1 MTNQSNNDSNAIEY
15 LSVKKLFD
23 GDNRYVIPIY
33 QRNYAWDIEEVVQ
46 LIDDIKKYDGNNYY
60 LGALM
65 VKKRADNAFEVID
78 GQQRLTT
85 LFLILSVLNHSFKSN
100 LSFEHRQNSSDELNI
115 IKQQSELTSDS
126 QIAKVYSYLIKNKD
140 SLFIIKDGKA
150 NDYWQ
155 AIWKNV
161 QIMQVEL
168 PNNADLNQ
176 YFERMNN
183 RGEQLEQHE
192 VIKAKLM
199 SELKDGNYRAIFS
212 AIWNACSD
220 MSRYAVSSFEPKLR
234 DALFF
239 PNDKIDESGKKID
252 VGEYF
257 AFYQL
262 DEFDKLRDK
271 YKTVYS
277 EKTDD
282 KSKENQ
288 ESIELSSTVPTKH
301 TPTLKNILQ
310 KKKIIFSSDDNQ
322 KGDGERFT
330 SIIDFSNFLAQVLY
344 LFLKDIKKD
353 IKDGGIDKDDRV
365 YRLDEKN
372 LIQQFEKSG
381 LFGDVAGIKAFAV
394 HFLNVRVLFDRH
406 VIKHDGYDDKNDWYV
421 YQFKKSGKNN
431 DYTNVFE
438 NTNEDRQI
446 KLLQTMFHYSF
457 PARNYKYW
465 LFAYLKWLNDESRK
479 KLEKH
484 KADGCAFKL
493 PANEHIKFLEQ
504 LCDKFY
510 FNRFYQNDFSKEYF
524 DIIYNQEV
532 LVLNLS
538 HDDKRCAFLNTG
550 TAVENFIFNRL
561 DYILWRKQGRWCW
574 RNDENFKTGV
584 DLSKFLKEFKF
595 TSRNSVEHYYPQNP
609 INGEKLSDNDD
620 ENGKILNNFGNL
632 CLINHSQNSSLNNR
646 MPDEKKSGYKDNVAR
661 HQSVSIKQLLMF
673 TYKAWD
679 KNTIQE
685 HGEKMIQLLNEKI
698 ST

>member
-33 QRNYAWDIEEVVQ
+33 QRNYAWDIEEVNQ
-46 LIDDIKKYDGNNYY
+46 LISDIKNHDGNNYY
-60 LGALM
+60 LGALT

-115 IKQQSELTSDS
+115 IKQQSELNSDS

-140 SLFIIKDGKA
+140 SLFIIKDGNA

-199 SELKDGNYRAIFS
+199 SKLDIDDGAVCS

-252 VGEYF
+252 EGEYF

-277 EKTDD
+277 KKTDD
-282 KSKENQ
+282 KSQENQ
-288 ESIELSSTVPTKH
+288 ESIESSGTVSTENM
-301 TPTLKNILQ
+301 PTLENILQ
-310 KKKIIFSSDDNQ
+310 KKKIIFNSDDNQ

-330 SIIDFSNFLAQVLY
+330 SIIDFPNFLAQVLY
-344 LFLKDIKKD
+344 LFLKD

-394 HFLNVRVLFDRH
+394 HLLNVRVLFDRH

-457 PARNYKYW
+457 PAKNYKYW
-465 LFAYLKWLNDESRK
+465 LFAYLKQLNNKSKERLKGCQDK
-479 KLEKH
+479 
-484 KADGCAFKL
+484 GCAVVL
-493 PANEHIKFLEQ
+493 SADDNIKFLEK

-510 FNRFYQNDFSKEYF
+510 FNRFYNDGKGDDYF
-524 DIIYNQEV
+524 DIIYQKVNERTSIS
-532 LVLNLS
+532 NC
-538 HDDKRCAFLNTG
+538 DFLHQG

-646 MPDEKKSGYKDNVAR
+646 MPDEKKSGYKDNVGR

>member
-23 GDNRYVIPIY
+23 GDNHYIIPIY

-46 LIDDIKKYDGNNYY
+46 LINDIKNHDGNNYY
-60 LGALM
+60 LGALT

-85 LFLILSVLNHSFKSN
+85 LFLILSVLGEKFNLNLTFK
-100 LSFEHRQNSSDELNI
+100 HRQTSSDELNI
-115 IKQQSELTSDS
+115 IKQQGELTGDS
-126 QIAKVYSYLIKNKD
+126 QIAKVYNYLIKNKD
-140 SLFIIKDGKA
+140 SLFIIKDGNA
-150 NDYWQ
+150 DDYWQ

-192 VIKAKLM
+192 IIKAKLM
-199 SELKDGNYRAIFS
+199 SELKDDNDRAIFS

-220 MSRYAVSSFEPKLR
+220 MSRYAVSSFSADERKE
-234 DALFF
+234 LFQ
-239 PNDKIDESGKKID
+239 DK
-252 VGEYF
+252 GEYF
-257 AFYQL
+257 WLYENFDNLKENFQKSKKKVKKDKVQ
-262 DEFDKLRDK
+262 DENS
-271 YKTVYS
+271 YPS
-277 EKTDD
+277 ELGEILSTNFTLIKND
-282 KSKENQ
+282 KSNQ
-288 ESIELSSTVPTKH
+288 
-301 TPTLKNILQ
+301 
-310 KKKIIFSSDDNQ
+310 DNQ
-322 KGDGERFT
+322 YERFT
-330 SIIDFSNFLAQVLY
+330 SIIDFPNFLAQVLY
-344 LFLKDIKKD
+344 LFLKDI
-353 IKDGGIDKDDRV
+353 KDDRV

-381 LFGDVAGIKAFAV
+381 LFGDVADIKAFAV
-394 HFLNVRVLFDRH
+394 HLLNVRVLFDRH

-457 PARNYKYW
+457 PAKNYKYW

-484 KADGCAFKL
+484 EADGCAFKL
-493 PANEHIKFLEQ
+493 PANEHIKFLEE

-510 FNRFYQNDFSKEYF
+510 FNRFYNYTSDKSSKGDDYF
-524 DIIYNQEV
+524 DIIYRSGDEWKPVKNC
-532 LVLNLS
+532 
-538 HDDKRCAFLNTG
+538 DFLHQG

-561 DYILWRKQGRWCW
+561 DYILWKKQAKWCW

-661 HQSVSIKQLLMF
+661 HQSVSIKQMLMF

>member
-1 MTNQSNNDSNAIEY
+1 MNNSQYSANGIARLPIE
-15 LSVKKLFD
+15 KLFD
-23 GDNRYVIPIY
+23 GNNHYVIPIY

-46 LIDDIKKYDGNNYY
+46 LINDIKNHDGNNYY
-60 LGALM
+60 LGALT

-85 LFLILSVLNHSFKSN
+85 LFLILSVLNHSFKLN
-100 LSFEHRQNSSDELNI
+100 LSFEHRQNSSDELKI
-115 IKQQSELTSDS
+115 IKQQSELNSDS

-140 SLFIIKDGKA
+140 SLFDIKD
-150 NDYWQ
+150 WQ
-155 AIWKNV
+155 VNWENV

-192 VIKAKLM
+192 IIKAKLM
-199 SELKDGNYRAIFS
+199 SELKDDNDRAIFS
-212 AIWNACSD
+212 AVWNACSD
-220 MSRYAVSSFEPKLR
+220 MSRYAVSSFSADER
-234 DALFF
+234 HELFQ
-239 PNDKIDESGKKID
+239 DK
-252 VGEYF
+252 GEYF
-257 AFYQL
+257 WLY
-262 DEFDKLRDK
+262 ENFDNLK
-271 YKTVYS
+271 
-277 EKTDD
+277 ENFQ
-282 KSKENQ
+282 KSKKKAKKDKVQNEN
-288 ESIELSSTVPTKH
+288 SYPSELGKILS
-301 TPTLKNILQ
+301 KNFALIKNDKPSQ
-310 KKKIIFSSDDNQ
+310 DAQ
-322 KGDGERFT
+322 YGRFT
-330 SIIDFSNFLAQVLY
+330 SIIDFPNFLAQVLY
-344 LFLKDIKKD
+344 LFLKDIK
-353 IKDGGIDKDDRV
+353 DGDIDKDDRV

-394 HFLNVRVLFDRH
+394 HLLNVRVLFDRH

-457 PARNYKYW
+457 PAKNYKYW

-484 KADGCAFKL
+484 EADGCAFKL
-493 PANEHIKFLEQ
+493 PANEHIKFLEE

-510 FNRFYQNDFSKEYF
+510 FNRFYNDGKGDDYF
-524 DIIYNQEV
+524 NLIYKDGIEEISNR
-532 LVLNLS
+532 
-538 HDDKRCAFLNTG
+538 DFLNKG

-561 DYILWRKQGRWCW
+561 DYILWKNLKDNQITDCGK
-574 RNDENFKTGV
+574 DIFTENMFTDDHFTKEEV
-584 DLSKFLKEFKF
+584 SKFIDTFKF

-609 INGEKLSDNDD
+609 VNGKKLSDNDD

>member
-1 MTNQSNNDSNAIEY
+1 M
-15 LSVKKLFD
+15 
-23 GDNRYVIPIY
+23 
-33 QRNYAWDIEEVVQ
+33 
-46 LIDDIKKYDGNNYY
+46 
-60 LGALM
+60 
-65 VKKRADNAFEVID
+65 
-78 GQQRLTT
+78 
-85 LFLILSVLNHSFKSN
+85 
-100 LSFEHRQNSSDELNI
+100 
-115 IKQQSELTSDS
+115 
-126 QIAKVYSYLIKNKD
+126 
-140 SLFIIKDGKA
+140 
-150 NDYWQ
+150 
-155 AIWKNV
+155 
-161 QIMQVEL
+161 
-168 PNNADLNQ
+168 
-176 YFERMNN
+176 
-183 RGEQLEQHE
+183 
-192 VIKAKLM
+192 
-199 SELKDGNYRAIFS
+199 
-212 AIWNACSD
+212 
-220 MSRYAVSSFEPKLR
+220 
-234 DALFF
+234 
-239 PNDKIDESGKKID
+239 
-252 VGEYF
+252 
-257 AFYQL
+257 
-262 DEFDKLRDK
+262 
-271 YKTVYS
+271 
-277 EKTDD
+277 
-282 KSKENQ
+282 
-288 ESIELSSTVPTKH
+288 
-301 TPTLKNILQ
+301 
-310 KKKIIFSSDDNQ
+310 
-322 KGDGERFT
+322 
-330 SIIDFSNFLAQVLY
+330 QVLY
-344 LFLKDIKKD
+344 LFLKDKNCINAD
-353 IKDGGIDKDDRV
+353 IH
-365 YRLDEKN
+365 RLDAGN
-372 LIQQFEKSG
+372 LNTQFEKSG
-381 LFGDVAGIKAFAV
+381 LYDNQNEIRKFTV
-394 HFLNVRVLFDRH
+394 HLLNIRLLFDRY
-406 VIKHDGYDDKNDWYV
+406 VIKHDGLESKSDWRIYTYKWTGKIND
-421 YQFKKSGKNN
+421 FRN
-431 DYTNVFE
+431 TFAEE
-438 NTNEDRQI
+438 NAKI
-446 KLLQTMFHYSF
+446 IMLQTMFHYSF

-484 KADGCAFKL
+484 EADGCAFKL
-493 PANEHIKFLEQ
+493 PANEYIKFLEQ

>member
-23 GDNRYVIPIY
+23 GNNHYIIPIY

-46 LIDDIKKYDGNNYY
+46 LINDIKKYDGNNYY
-60 LGALM
+60 LGALT

-85 LFLILSVLNHSFKSN
+85 LFLILSVLGENFN
-100 LSFEHRQNSSDELNI
+100 LNLAFEHRQNSSDELNI
-115 IKQQSELTSDS
+115 IKQQSELNGDS
-126 QIAKVYSYLIKNKD
+126 QIAKVYNYLIKNKD
-140 SLFIIKDGKA
+140 SLFDIKD
-150 NDYWQ
+150 WQ
-155 AIWKNV
+155 VNWENV

-199 SELKDGNYRAIFS
+199 SKLDGNDRAVFS
-212 AIWNACSD
+212 AVWNACSD

-234 DALFF
+234 DTLFF
-239 PNDKIDESGKKID
+239 PNDKIDE
-252 VGEYF
+252 GEYF
-257 AFYQL
+257 AFYRL

-271 YKTVYS
+271 YKTVYFK
-277 EKTDD
+277 KTDD

-288 ESIELSSTVPTKH
+288 ESIESSGTVPNEN

-330 SIIDFSNFLAQVLY
+330 SIIDFPNFLAQVLY
-344 LFLKDIKKD
+344 LFLKDKNCINAD
-353 IKDGGIDKDDRV
+353 IH
-365 YRLDEKN
+365 RLDAGN
-372 LIQQFEKSG
+372 LNTQFEKSG
-381 LFGDVAGIKAFAV
+381 LYDNQNEIRKFTV
-394 HFLNVRVLFDRH
+394 HLLNIRLLFDRY
-406 VIKHDGYDDKNDWYV
+406 VIKHDGLESKSDWRIYTYKWDGKIND
-421 YQFKKSGKNN
+421 FRN
-431 DYTNVFE
+431 TFAEE
-438 NTNEDRQI
+438 NAKI
-446 KLLQTMFHYSF
+446 IMLQTMFHYSF

-484 KADGCAFKL
+484 EANGCAFKL
-493 PANEHIKFLEQ
+493 PANEHIKFLEE

-561 DYILWRKQGRWCW
+561 DYILWKNLKDNQITDC
-574 RNDENFKTGV
+574 DKDIFTENMFTDDHFTKEEV
-584 DLSKFLKEFKF
+584 SKFIKNAFKF

>member
-1 MTNQSNNDSNAIEY
+1 MNNSQYSANGIARLPIE
-15 LSVKKLFD
+15 KLFD
-23 GDNRYVIPIY
+23 GNNHYVIPIY

-46 LIDDIKKYDGNNYY
+46 LINDIKNHDGNNYY
-60 LGALM
+60 LGALT

-115 IKQQSELTSDS
+115 IKQQSELNSDS

-140 SLFIIKDGKA
+140 SLFDIKD
-150 NDYWQ
+150 WQ
-155 AIWKNV
+155 VNWENV

-192 VIKAKLM
+192 IIKAKLM
-199 SELKDGNYRAIFS
+199 SELKDDNDRAIFS
-212 AIWNACSD
+212 AVWNACSD
-220 MSRYAVSSFEPKLR
+220 MSRYAVSSFSADER
-234 DALFF
+234 HELFQ
-239 PNDKIDESGKKID
+239 DK
-252 VGEYF
+252 GEYF
-257 AFYQL
+257 WLY
-262 DEFDKLRDK
+262 ENFDNLK
-271 YKTVYS
+271 
-277 EKTDD
+277 ENFQ
-282 KSKENQ
+282 KSKKKAKKDKVQNEN
-288 ESIELSSTVPTKH
+288 SYPSELGKILS
-301 TPTLKNILQ
+301 KNFALIKNDKPSQ
-310 KKKIIFSSDDNQ
+310 DAQ
-322 KGDGERFT
+322 YGRFT
-330 SIIDFSNFLAQVLY
+330 SIIDFPNFLAQVLY
-344 LFLKDIKKD
+344 LFLKDKHCINADIHRLDAGNLNKQFDEASLYDNENRIKK
-353 IKDGGIDKDDRV
+353 
-365 YRLDEKN
+365 
-372 LIQQFEKSG
+372 
-381 LFGDVAGIKAFAV
+381 FAV
-394 HFLNVRVLFDRH
+394 HLLNIRLLFDRY

-484 KADGCAFKL
+484 EANGCAFKL
-493 PANEHIKFLEQ
+493 PANEHIKFLEE

-510 FNRFYQNDFSKEYF
+510 FNRFYNYTSDKSSKGDDYF
-524 DIIYNQEV
+524 DIIYRSGDEWKPVKNC
-532 LVLNLS
+532 
-538 HDDKRCAFLNTG
+538 DFLHQG

-561 DYILWRKQGRWCW
+561 DYILWKKQAKWCW

-661 HQSVSIKQLLMF
+661 HQSVSIKQMLMF

>member
-1 MTNQSNNDSNAIEY
+1 MTNQSNNDNNAIEY

-23 GDNRYVIPIY
+23 GNNHYIIPIY

-46 LIDDIKKYDGNNYY
+46 LINDIKNHDGNNYY
-60 LGALM
+60 LGALT
-65 VKKRADNAFEVID
+65 VKKRADNDFEVID

-85 LFLILSVLNHSFKSN
+85 LFLILSVLGENFN
-100 LSFEHRQNSSDELNI
+100 LNLAFEHRQNSSDELNNI
-115 IKQQSELTSDS
+115 IEKQGELTSES
-126 QIAKVYSYLIKNKD
+126 QIAKVYNYLIKNKD
-140 SLFIIKDGKA
+140 SLFDIKD
-150 NDYWQ
+150 WQ
-155 AIWKNV
+155 VNWENV

-168 PNNADLNQ
+168 PDNADLNQ

-199 SELKDGNYRAIFS
+199 SKLDVDDRAIFS

-262 DEFDKLRDK
+262 DKFNKLRDK
-271 YKTVYS
+271 YKTVYFK
-277 EKTDD
+277 KTDD

-288 ESIELSSTVPTKH
+288 ESIESSGTVSTENM
-301 TPTLKNILQ
+301 PTLENILQ

-330 SIIDFSNFLAQVLY
+330 SIIDFPNLLVQVLY
-344 LFLKDIKKD
+344 LFLKDKNCINAD
-353 IKDGGIDKDDRV
+353 IH
-365 YRLDEKN
+365 RLDAGN
-372 LIQQFEKSG
+372 LNTQFEKSG
-381 LFGDVAGIKAFAV
+381 LYDNQNEIRKFTV
-394 HFLNVRVLFDRH
+394 HLLNIRLLFDRY
-406 VIKHDGYDDKNDWYV
+406 VIKHDGHESKDDWCIYTYQWLKKDKKND
-421 YQFKKSGKNN
+421 FRN
-431 DYTNVFE
+431 TFAEE
-438 NTNEDRQI
+438 NAKI
-446 KLLQTMFHYSF
+446 IMLQTMFHYSF

-484 KADGCAFKL
+484 EVDGCAFKL
-493 PANEHIKFLEQ
+493 PANEYIKFLEQ

>member
-60 LGALM
+60 LGALT

-85 LFLILSVLNHSFKSN
+85 LFLILSVLGENFN
-100 LSFEHRQNSSDELNI
+100 LNLAFEHRQNSSDELNI
-115 IKQQSELTSDS
+115 IKQQSELNGDS

-140 SLFIIKDGKA
+140 SLFDIKDGNA
-150 NDYWQ
+150 DDYWQ
-155 AIWKNV
+155 TIWKNV

-168 PNNADLNQ
+168 PDNADLNQ

-199 SELKDGNYRAIFS
+199 SELKDGNDRAVFS

-220 MSRYAVSSFEPKLR
+220 MSRHAVSSFSANERKE
-234 DALFF
+234 LFQ
-239 PNDKIDESGKKID
+239 DKD
-252 VGEYF
+252 EYF
-257 AFYQL
+257 WLYENFNNLKENFPKTKNSDDENKIGKHNEESKKLSDIL
-262 DEFDKLRDK
+262 DEQFSLPKNL
-271 YKTVYS
+271 
-277 EKTDD
+277 
-282 KSKENQ
+282 KSNK
-288 ESIELSSTVPTKH
+288 
-301 TPTLKNILQ
+301 
-310 KKKIIFSSDDNQ
+310 DNQ
-322 KGDGERFT
+322 YERFT
-330 SIIDFSNFLAQVLY
+330 SIIDFPNFLAQVLY
-344 LFLKDIKKD
+344 LFLKDKHCINADIHRLDAGNLNKQFDEASLYDNENRIKK
-353 IKDGGIDKDDRV
+353 
-365 YRLDEKN
+365 
-372 LIQQFEKSG
+372 
-381 LFGDVAGIKAFAV
+381 FAV
-394 HFLNVRVLFDRH
+394 HLLNIRLLFDRY

-484 KADGCAFKL
+484 EANGCAFKL
-493 PANEHIKFLEQ
+493 PANEHIKFLEE

-510 FNRFYQNDFSKEYF
+510 FNRFYNYTSDKSSKGDDYF
-524 DIIYNQEV
+524 DIIYRSGDEWKPVKNC
-532 LVLNLS
+532 
-538 HDDKRCAFLNTG
+538 DFLHQG

-561 DYILWRKQGRWCW
+561 DYILWKKQAKWCW

-661 HQSVSIKQLLMF
+661 HQSVSIKQMLMF

>member
-23 GDNRYVIPIY
+23 GNNHYIIPIY

-46 LIDDIKKYDGNNYY
+46 LINDIKNHDGNNYY
-60 LGALM
+60 LGALT

-85 LFLILSVLNHSFKSN
+85 LFLILSVLGENFN
-100 LSFEHRQNSSDELNI
+100 LNLAFEHRQNSSDELNI
-115 IKQQSELTSDS
+115 IKQQSELNGDS

-168 PNNADLNQ
+168 PSNADLNQ

-234 DALFF
+234 DTLFF
-239 PNDKIDESGKKID
+239 PNDKIDE
-252 VGEYF
+252 GEYF

-262 DEFDKLRDK
+262 DKFDKLRDK
-271 YKTVYS
+271 YKTVYFK
-277 EKTDD
+277 KTDD

-288 ESIELSSTVPTKH
+288 ESIESSSTVPTKNM
-301 TPTLKNILQ
+301 PTLENILQ

-330 SIIDFSNFLAQVLY
+330 SIIDFPNFLAQVLY
-344 LFLKDIKKD
+344 LFLKDIK
-353 IKDGGIDKDDRV
+353 DGDIDKDDRV

-381 LFGDVAGIKAFAV
+381 LFGDVAGIKEFAV
-394 HFLNVRVLFDRH
+394 HLLNVRVLFDRH

-457 PARNYKYW
+457 SAKNYKYW

-484 KADGCAFKL
+484 EADGCAFKL
-493 PANEHIKFLEQ
+493 PANEHIKFLEK

-510 FNRFYQNDFSKEYF
+510 FNRFYNDGKGDDYF
-524 DIIYNQEV
+524 DIIYQKVNERTSIS
-532 LVLNLS
+532 NC
-538 HDDKRCAFLNTG
+538 DFLHQG

-646 MPDEKKSGYKDNVAR
+646 MPDEKKSGYKDNVGR

>member
-1 MTNQSNNDSNAIEY
+1 
-15 LSVKKLFD
+15 
-23 GDNRYVIPIY
+23 
-33 QRNYAWDIEEVVQ
+33 
-46 LIDDIKKYDGNNYY
+46 
-60 LGALM
+60 
-65 VKKRADNAFEVID
+65 
-78 GQQRLTT
+78 
-85 LFLILSVLNHSFKSN
+85 
-100 LSFEHRQNSSDELNI
+100 
-115 IKQQSELTSDS
+115 
-126 QIAKVYSYLIKNKD
+126 
-140 SLFIIKDGKA
+140 
-150 NDYWQ
+150 
-155 AIWKNV
+155 
-161 QIMQVEL
+161 
-168 PNNADLNQ
+168 
-176 YFERMNN
+176 MNN

-199 SELKDGNYRAIFS
+199 SKLDIDDRAVFS

-252 VGEYF
+252 EGEYF

-277 EKTDD
+277 KKTDD
-282 KSKENQ
+282 KSQENQ
-288 ESIELSSTVPTKH
+288 ESIESSGTVSTENM
-301 TPTLKNILQ
+301 PTLENILQ
-310 KKKIIFSSDDNQ
+310 KKKIIFNSDDNQ

-330 SIIDFSNFLAQVLY
+330 SIIDFPNFLAQVLY
-344 LFLKDIKKD
+344 LFLKDKHCINADIHRLDAGNLNKQFDEAGLYGNEDRIKKFGVHLLN
-353 IKDGGIDKDDRV
+353 I
-365 YRLDEKN
+365 RL
-372 LIQQFEKSG
+372 
-381 LFGDVAGIKAFAV
+381 
-394 HFLNVRVLFDRH
+394 LFDRY
-406 VIKHDGYDDKNDWYV
+406 VIKHDGHESKDDWCIYTYQWLKKDKKND
-421 YQFKKSGKNN
+421 FRNTFDK
-431 DYTNVFE
+431 E
-438 NTNEDRQI
+438 NSKI
-446 KLLQTMFHYSF
+446 IMLQTMFHYSF

-484 KADGCAFKL
+484 EADGCAFKL

-632 CLINHSQNSSLNNR
+632 CLINHSQNSSLSNR

-673 TYKAWD
+673 TYKVWD

>member
-46 LIDDIKKYDGNNYY
+46 LINDIKNHDGNNYY
-60 LGALM
+60 LGALT

-85 LFLILSVLNHSFKSN
+85 LFLILSVLGENFNLNLAFK
-100 LSFEHRQNSSDELNI
+100 HRQTSSDELNI
-115 IKQQSELTSDS
+115 IKQQGELTGDS
-126 QIAKVYSYLIKNKD
+126 QIAKVYNYLIKNKD
-140 SLFIIKDGKA
+140 SLFIIKDGNA
-150 NDYWQ
+150 DDYWQ

-168 PNNADLNQ
+168 PDNADLNQ

-199 SELKDGNYRAIFS
+199 SELKDDDRAIFS

-220 MSRYAVSSFEPKLR
+220 MSRYAVSSFSADERKE
-234 DALFF
+234 LFQ
-239 PNDKIDESGKKID
+239 DK
-252 VGEYF
+252 GEYF
-257 AFYQL
+257 WLYENFQKTKNSDDENKISKHNEESKKLSDIL
-262 DEFDKLRDK
+262 DEQFSLPKNL
-271 YKTVYS
+271 
-277 EKTDD
+277 
-282 KSKENQ
+282 KSNK
-288 ESIELSSTVPTKH
+288 
-301 TPTLKNILQ
+301 
-310 KKKIIFSSDDNQ
+310 DNQ
-322 KGDGERFT
+322 YERFT
-330 SIIDFSNFLAQVLY
+330 SIIDFPNFLAQVLY
-344 LFLKDIKKD
+344 LFLKDKHCINADIHRLDAGNLNKQFDEASLYGNENRIKK
-353 IKDGGIDKDDRV
+353 
-365 YRLDEKN
+365 
-372 LIQQFEKSG
+372 
-381 LFGDVAGIKAFAV
+381 FAV
-394 HFLNVRVLFDRH
+394 HLLNIRLLFDRY
-406 VIKHDGYDDKNDWYV
+406 VIKHDGLENKDDWCIYTYKWTGKRND
-421 YQFKKSGKNN
+421 FRN
-431 DYTNVFE
+431 TFAEE
-438 NTNEDRQI
+438 NAKI
-446 KLLQTMFHYSF
+446 IMLQTMFHYSF

-484 KADGCAFKL
+484 EADGCAFKL
-493 PANEHIKFLEQ
+493 PANEHIKFLEE

-510 FNRFYQNDFSKEYF
+510 FNRFYNYTSDKSSKGDDYF
-524 DIIYNQEV
+524 DIIYRSGDEWKPVKNC
-532 LVLNLS
+532 
-538 HDDKRCAFLNTG
+538 DFLHQG

-561 DYILWRKQGRWCW
+561 DYILWKKQAKWCW

-673 TYKAWD
+673 THKAWD

>member
-60 LGALM
+60 LGALT

-85 LFLILSVLNHSFKSN
+85 LFLILSVLGENFN
-100 LSFEHRQNSSDELNI
+100 LNLAFEHRQNSSDELNI
-115 IKQQSELTSDS
+115 IKQQSELNGDS

-140 SLFIIKDGKA
+140 SLFDIKD
-150 NDYWQ
+150 WQ
-155 AIWKNV
+155 VNWENV

-192 VIKAKLM
+192 IIKAKLM
-199 SELKDGNYRAIFS
+199 SELKDDNDRAIFS
-212 AIWNACSD
+212 AVWNACSD
-220 MSRYAVSSFEPKLR
+220 MSRYAVSSFSADER
-234 DALFF
+234 HELFQ
-239 PNDKIDESGKKID
+239 DK
-252 VGEYF
+252 GEYF
-257 AFYQL
+257 WLY
-262 DEFDKLRDK
+262 ENFDNLK
-271 YKTVYS
+271 
-277 EKTDD
+277 ENFQ
-282 KSKENQ
+282 KSKKKAKKDKVQNEN
-288 ESIELSSTVPTKH
+288 SYPSELGKILS
-301 TPTLKNILQ
+301 KNFALIKNDKPSQ
-310 KKKIIFSSDDNQ
+310 DAQ
-322 KGDGERFT
+322 YGRFT
-330 SIIDFSNFLAQVLY
+330 SIIDFPNFLAQVLY
-344 LFLKDIKKD
+344 LFLKDIK
-353 IKDGGIDKDDRV
+353 DGDIDKDDRV

-394 HFLNVRVLFDRH
+394 HLLNVRVLFDRH

-421 YQFKKSGKNN
+421 YQFKKSGKNS

-457 PARNYKYW
+457 PAKNYKYW
-465 LFAYLKWLNDESRK
+465 LFAYLKQLNNKSKERLKGCQDK
-479 KLEKH
+479 
-484 KADGCAFKL
+484 GCAVVL
-493 PANEHIKFLEQ
+493 SADDNIKFLEK

-510 FNRFYQNDFSKEYF
+510 FNRFYNDGKGDDYF
-524 DIIYNQEV
+524 DIIYQKVNERTSIS
-532 LVLNLS
+532 NC
-538 HDDKRCAFLNTG
+538 DFLHQG